1 MLPFAKAI
9 GIHPCYVTDRVER
22 LAVDIKA
29 ELERLGKTYCRDGS
43 LSQLL
48 RRTGVSYA
56 DLPERIVMDPKA
68 VEQVEIE
75 TKYAGYIQ
83 REMLQV
89 EKSQLLE
96 HQRIPEWIDYE
107 SIKTMRYECREK
119 LKRIRPESIGQAA
132 RISGITPAD
141 VAILAVVIKRGKP
154 I

>member
-1 MLPFAKAI
+1 
-9 GIHPCYVTDRVER
+9 
-22 LAVDIKA
+22 
-29 ELERLGKTYCRDGS
+29 
-43 LSQLL
+43 
-48 RRTGVSYA
+48 
-56 DLPERIVMDPKA
+56 MDPKA

-83 REMLQV
+83 REMLHV

-154 I
+154 M